1 MLGRLHLTV
10 IVMRHARRYKLICAK
25 FTTFFKSVEL
35 HVNHGF
41 PWRHVTSRMQFPS
54 VTVLCLIPFSP
65 VSSKCDGFRCVPY
78 LYAVFAVTL
87 AHV

>member
-1 MLGRLHLTV
+1 MFGRLHLTV
-10 IVMRHARRYKLICAK
+10 IAMRHARRYKLICA
-25 FTTFFKSVEL
+25 KSVEL

-65 VSSKCDGFRCVPY
+65 VSSKCDGFRYVPY
-78 LYAVFAVTL
+78 LYAVFAVSSGCTEDRRRS
-87 AHV
+87 